1 TALGHYKPLL
11 PVVVTCANE
20 EDAKALNRLNKTVF
34 NIVSTKD
41 NHSLIY
47 KCTNSPVTDL
57 RIVGSPVYAC
67 RVAVETGVWIGFEW
81 SQISYV
87 IDGFKPKAGAAW
99 CKPTTISQALIFML
113 SKPGYNLPLLPPGA
127 PIPPPLKHHPTTR
140 RTSARS
146 HPPPSPWKS
155 AGTPAKSRT
164 PKMTVKFE
172 HAASTPPPSP
182 SSSRARMRFKEASSS
197 SSTTVP
203 APSNSTPTRGSS
215 FRGPPPPDPTEDL
228 AMGMSFAHV
237 SASCLR
243 SSSTL
248 AVGGGL
254 DLNMGCEY
262 LSRIILPP
270 PSMFE
275 ASQPALSISFG
286 HRADER
292 LLSLGANAEQALLVL
307 PTRVHSHNVA
317 MFAYHTA
324 ISLGWDLQQCKKLY
338 EEIRFPGEY

>member
-1 TALGHYKPLL
+1 
-11 PVVVTCANE
+11 
-20 EDAKALNRLNKTVF
+20 
-34 NIVSTKD
+34 
-41 NHSLIY
+41 
-47 KCTNSPVTDL
+47 
-57 RIVGSPVYAC
+57 
-67 RVAVETGVWIGFEW
+67 
-81 SQISYV
+81 
-87 IDGFKPKAGAAW
+87 
-99 CKPTTISQALIFML
+99 ML

-127 PIPPPLKHHPTTR
+127 PVPPPEAPSDDEKDEVDSDAALDAEVEELLNSDSEEDHKPW
-140 RTSARS
+140 SARG

-164 PKMTVKFE
+164 PKMSVKFE

-182 SSSRARMRFKEASSS
+182 SSSRARTRFKEASSS

-203 APSNSTPTRGSS
+203 APSSSTPTRGSS

-228 AMGMSFAHV
+228 AM
-237 SASCLR
+237 
-243 SSSTL
+243 

-254 DLNMGCEY
+254 DLDAGREY

-275 ASQPALSISFG
+275 ASQPALPISFG

-307 PTRVHSHNVA
+307 QTRVHSHNVQT
-317 MFAYHTA
+317 FAYHTA